1 MTYKERLEWLDREV
15 DKAFS
20 ALEGFLAE
28 RKGHLDADAGYN
40 GVCGIGQHL
49 EKHRK
54 RYELGLNDGRT
65 LLLIERSEHAASTN
79 ANRK

>member
-15 DKAFS
+15 DKAFLT
-20 ALEGFLAE
+20 LEGFLAE
-28 RKGHLDADAGYN
+28 RKGHLDAYAEAN

-54 RYELGLNDGRT
+54 RYELGLSDGRT
-65 LLLIERSEHAASTN
+65 LLLIERSEYAASTN
-79 ANRK
+79 ATRK